1 MGWDITTKFT
11 YQTDIIYLF
20 FFHKKEK
27 KKKRDKS
34 WVFWVVENFVAS
46 ELAY

>member
-27 KKKRDKS
+27 T